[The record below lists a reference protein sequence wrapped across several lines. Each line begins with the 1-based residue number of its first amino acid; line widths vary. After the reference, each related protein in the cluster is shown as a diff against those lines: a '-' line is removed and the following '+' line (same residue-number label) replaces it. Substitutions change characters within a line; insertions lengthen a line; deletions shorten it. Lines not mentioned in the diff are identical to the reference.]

1 MDETPP
7 RVLVVDDDKLM
18 REVLKAILRSEKF
31 AISGEATNGKTALDH
46 IATHHPDIVCLDIN
60 MAGMSGIDTLK
71 AIRGAHP
78 EVIVIMISGDASATT
93 VREAVSLGAQGYII
107 KPFNAARIAASL
119 RAAMRQASVG
129 SPFN

>member
-1 MDETPP
+1 MGARQP

-31 AISGEATNGKTALDH
+31 AVSGEAANGAAALSH
-46 IATHHPDIVCLDIN
+46 VEKHKPDIVCLDIN
-60 MAGMSGIDTLK
+60 MEGMSGIETLK
-71 AIRGAHP
+71 TIRNTHP
-78 EVIVIMISGDASATT
+78 EIIVIMISGDASIAT
-93 VREAVSLGAQGYII
+93 VRDAVSLGAHGYII

-119 RAAMRQASVG
+119 RAAMKASTD

>member
-1 MDETPP
+1 MDDRLP

-31 AISGEATNGKTALDH
+31 AISGEVSNGMAALGHVDKYK
-46 IATHHPDIVCLDIN
+46 PDIVCLDIN
-60 MAGMSGIDTLK
+60 MEGMSGIETLK
-71 AIRGAHP
+71 TIRSTHP
-78 EVIVIMISGDASATT
+78 GIIVIMISGDASIAT
-93 VREAVSLGAQGYII
+93 VRDAVSLGAHGYII

-119 RAAMRQASVG
+119 RAAMKASTD

>member
-1 MDETPP
+1 MEARLP

-31 AISGEATNGKTALDH
+31 AVSGEASNGQAALSE
-46 IATHHPDIVCLDIN
+46 IERCKPDIVCLDIN
-60 MAGMSGIDTLK
+60 MEGMSGIEVLK
-71 AIRGAHP
+71 TIRSSHP
-78 EVIVIMISGDASATT
+78 EIITIMISGDASITT
-93 VREAVSLGAQGYII
+93 VRDVVSLGAHGYII

-119 RAAMRQASVG
+119 RAAIKASTD